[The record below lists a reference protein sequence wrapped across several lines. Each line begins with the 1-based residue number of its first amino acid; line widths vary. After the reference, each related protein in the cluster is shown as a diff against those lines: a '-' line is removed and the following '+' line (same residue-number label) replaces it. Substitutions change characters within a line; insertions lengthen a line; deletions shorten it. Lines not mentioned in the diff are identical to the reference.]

1 MSIYFFDASAVVKY
15 FHREPG
21 TAWVRQVVDAREPH
35 NEIYIADISLAEV
48 PAALA
53 ILARAKQISI
63 RMRDSLYAAFLDNIG
78 SKFQL
83 LRVTTSLAYAA
94 GELTQP
100 HPLKGYDAVQ
110 LALAL
115 DFNATLAQQ
124 GLSAIFVSG
133 DDRLVQAAKA
143 EGMATGNPFLHV
155 DLDTQ

>member
-15 FHREPG
+15 YHREPG
-21 TAWVRQVVDAREPH
+21 MAWVRQVVDARASH
-35 NEIYIADISLAEV
+35 NEIYIADLSLAKV

-53 ILARAKQISI
+53 ILARARQISI
-63 RMRDSLYAAFLDNIG
+63 RMRDSLYAAFLDHIG

-94 GELTQP
+94 GELTQS

-110 LALAL
+110 LAL
-115 DFNATLAQQ
+115 DFNAALTQQ

-133 DDRLVQAAKA
+133 DERLVEAARA
-143 EGMATGNPFLHV
+143 EGMATDNPFLHV
-155 DLDTQ
+155 DLDKP